1 MRGKGHTMRK
11 EGIADN
17 WRVAGRINGA
27 VQEDVSKE
35 VALPFALQS
44 MQEDCSRE
52 GLFLRTWE
60 LARVIQRPDEAVHS
74 HAERTLLTMD
84 GVQGK
89 GQLLIGGQIKCE
101 LSPHMEVDMSEEIC
115 AGSCLAQLRFEPH
128 FPQLRKGERGRDLP
142 VETAVFSAHVRN
154 IYLLRIEN
162 VEINDD
168 VVRVRMYAYGAGK
181 VRICLRLIDGDNL
194 LWSQNITMRVHVGAQ
209 VIEQAYELPPEC
221 NSALMRVTIDMGG
234 ECCDEASA
242 RYVRLSGSPQ
252 SFAHFHQM
260 PTQAMLAKVKRAGF
274 EGVIAIGFYAHEGL
288 REMCDQLAL
297 HLASMP
303 ADAMGWRVLLRPG
316 SEQEVSQQE
325 CCLVAPL
332 SSDDAAGECTQA
344 EKMSCAAAA
353 LRRAGRAVHVLAY
366 GRQRDAQDGLFDAQ
380 GEPRAALYAL
390 KNVLGRVAV
399 ACSGEQ
405 KVYYPYAQFSAD
417 VQVFVKNPDNGAAIV
432 KAALYL
438 WSGVEVATRSFTVS
452 LADTAQTAGVF
463 AVQLPWECR
472 DGLVLRMQCWR
483 GNVLVAQSHAYY
495 ACTDENGTK
504 KEFPLADVTEGVE
517 CEGRVLYNAS
527 NAVAMGVTVLENG
540 EAILRHGALLPMER
554 VVLAQS
560 GDLVVN
566 YGNPIEKGGADV
578 VSQRILRGVFDNR
591 NAANGHTQAGSR

>member
-1 MRGKGHTMRK
+1 MRK
-11 EGIADN
+11 EGIADG

-35 VALPFALQS
+35 VALPFALES
-44 MQEDCSRE
+44 LQEDCTRE

-74 HAERTLLTMD
+74 HAERTLLTLD

-89 GQLLIGGQIKCE
+89 GQLLIGGAIKCE
-101 LSPHMEVDMSEEIC
+101 LSPRMEVDMSEEIC

-168 VVRVRMYAYGAGK
+168 VVRVHMYAYGAGK
-181 VRICLRLIDGDNL
+181 VRICLRLIDGDDL
-194 LWSQNITMRVHVGAQ
+194 LWSQNVTTRVHVGAQ
-209 VIEQAYELPPEC
+209 MMEQAYELPPQC
-221 NSALMRVTIDMGG
+221 SSAFMRVIIDMGG
-234 ECCDEASA
+234 ECCDEAGA
-242 RYVRLSGSPQ
+242 RYVRLPKLPQ
-252 SFAHFHQM
+252 CFAHFHQM
-260 PTQAMLAKVKRAGF
+260 PTQQMLAQVKRAGF
-274 EGVIAIGFYAHEGL
+274 EGVVAVGFYAHQGL
-288 REMCDQLAL
+288 RELCDQMQL
-297 HLASMP
+297 HLVSMA
-303 ADAMGWRVLLRPG
+303 ADSMGWRILLRPG
-316 SEQEVSQQE
+316 AEQEVAPQE
-325 CCLVAPL
+325 RCLVAPL
-332 SSDDAAGECTQA
+332 SSDDAAGEFAQA
-344 EKMSCAAAA
+344 QKMCCAVAA
-353 LRRAGRAVHVLAY
+353 LRRAGRAIHVLAY
-366 GRQRDAQDGLFDAQ
+366 GRQHDVQDGLFDAQ
-380 GEPRAALYAL
+380 GNPRAALYAL
-390 KNVLGRVAV
+390 KNMLGRVAV

-417 VQVFVKNPDNGAAIV
+417 VQVFDKAPDKGAVIV

-438 WSGVEVATRSFTVS
+438 WSGVEVAARSFTVS
-452 LADTAQTAGVF
+452 LASAAQTAGVF
-463 AVQLPWECR
+463 QVQLPWECR

-527 NAVAMGVTVLENG
+527 SAVAMGVTVLENG
-540 EAILRHGALLPMER
+540 EATLRHGALLPMER
-554 VVLAQS
+554 VMLAQS
-560 GDLVVN
+560 GDVVVN
-566 YGNPIEKGGADV
+566 YGNPIEKGGAQV

-591 NAANGHTQAGSR
+591 NATNGHTQAGSR